1 MRKKR
6 EGLTLGRVVV
16 RQGHIAIEGDANLAA
31 LSSLE
36 LLAVELACV
45 RVREDQVVADT
56 RSRGGSQSRSQSGRK
71 MARRGG
77 QAGDAN
83 RKRAQRQLAVTT
95 SEE

>member
-56 RSRGGSQSRSQSGRK
+56 RSRGGSQSE
-71 MARRGG
+71 ARAGARWRGG

-83 RKRAQRQLAVTT
+83 RKPQYQLAVIT